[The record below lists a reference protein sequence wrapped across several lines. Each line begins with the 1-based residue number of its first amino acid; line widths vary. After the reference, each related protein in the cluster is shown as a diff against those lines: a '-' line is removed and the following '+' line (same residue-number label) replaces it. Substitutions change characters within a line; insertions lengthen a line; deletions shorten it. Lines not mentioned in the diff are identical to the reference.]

1 MFPNH
6 SEIIVLYE
14 ASRECAWLHRVID
27 HIHTSYGMGIVESP
41 TIIYEDNVACVA
53 QMQTWYIK
61 NNYTKHI
68 SLKLFYPYELQENW
82 EIRILQIKYCNNH
95 TNLFIK
101 SLPLTIF
108 YKCVK
113 DIGMKRF
120 KDMQGLGREPLWMIL
135 LKCIILY
142 SLWVLREFLMK
153 SFLMRQYAH
162 KYMSI
167 SWFFL

>member
-1 MFPNH
+1 M
-6 SEIIVLYE
+6 
-14 ASRECAWLHRVID
+14 
-27 HIHTSYGMGIVESP
+27 
-41 TIIYEDNVACVA
+41 
-53 QMQTWYIK
+53 
-61 NNYTKHI
+61 KHI

-120 KDMQGLGREPLWMIL
+120 KDMQGLGREPL
-135 LKCIILY
+135 
-142 SLWVLREFLMK
+142 
-153 SFLMRQYAH
+153 
-162 KYMSI
+162 
-167 SWFFL
+167 